1 LLFESLQK
9 NWHFFV
15 RGFQITAKKRSL
27 GLKTAILAEKRIDS
41 FARIDGRADWELVL
55 KGTLTTAAGT
65 GTFLGGILAIGGSSG
80 LAFI

>member
-1 LLFESLQK
+1 MIFLKSAEAKLLL
-9 NWHFFV
+9 
-15 RGFQITAKKRSL
+15 TPL